1 MFGLI
6 HETAV
11 EQFQK
16 IDAGT
21 RLVFIQPGYLQSHLI
36 FDLWANEDILYV
48 RFEGSELTSA
58 QLHEQLNQEVQ
69 VQTGQADLLAVKTVV
84 LDEFDRCQREARVEF
99 LQQLM
104 ARSEHNQ
111 IVIVSRSPMLE
122 VLEDEH
128 LRGQTQFIPVDD
140 GVMLPD
146 YALRGSRHKTRLE
159 VRALGRGRVLLN
171 GELISDWDGLL
182 PRSLFFYLVDRG
194 MTTRNDIF
202 ETFWPTLPVREA
214 TNVFH
219 VTKRKISEVLG
230 VDLTHYGSGFYHI
243 SDDIDLSYDVVTFSQ
258 HMHDSAIADNDKA
271 VALLRRAVTLYRNDF
286 LNMLDAP
293 WVDRRR
299 QELRQT
305 YGEALISLARIYQ
318 GQGEDQKALGFYTRA
333 LSTNPKREDV
343 VHQIMTLYQDMGMP
357 DDALSVYE
365 FLEQQLATTVNVAP
379 TARVQGLAEAI
390 RVNLNR

>member
-21 RLVFIQPGYLQSHLI
+21 RLVFIQPSYLQSHLI
-36 FDLWANEDILYV
+36 FNQCADEDVLYV
-48 RFEGSELTSA
+48 RFEGHELTSA

-69 VQTGQADLLAVKTVV
+69 VQTGRADLLAVKTLL
-84 LDEFDRCQREARVEF
+84 LDEFDRSQKDARVEF
-99 LQQLM
+99 LHQLM
-104 ARSEHNQ
+104 ARSDNGR
-111 IVIVSRSPMLE
+111 IIIVSRSPMLE
-122 VLEDEH
+122 VLKDDH
-128 LRGQTQFIPVDD
+128 LHGLSRFIPVDD

-146 YALRGSRHKTRLE
+146 YTLHANRHKTHLE

-171 GELISDWDGLL
+171 GELINDWDGLL

-202 ETFWPTLPVREA
+202 ETFWPTLPIREA

-258 HMHDSAIADNDKA
+258 HIHDSAIADNEKA
-271 VALLRRAVTLYRNDF
+271 VALLRRAVALYRNDF
-286 LNMLDAP
+286 LNTLDAP
-293 WVDRRR
+293 WIERRR

-305 YGEALISLARIYQ
+305 YGEALINLARIYQ
-318 GQGEDQKALGFYTRA
+318 GQGEDQKALGLYTRA
-333 LSTNPKREDV
+333 LATNPKREDV
-343 VHQIMTLYQDMGMP
+343 VHHIMTLYQNMGMP

-365 FLEQQLATTVNVAP
+365 FLEQQLANTVNVAP
-379 TARVQGLAEAI
+379 TPRLQELAETI
-390 RVNLNR
+390 RVTLNR